1 MMEKKKKLLVKAA
14 VCDTRQVSESTLAA
28 YEKVTIWCGLLL
40 ANRESRDLLGRCGVE
55 IKAAQA
61 MDMEDDVRV
70 TSINGKFDIRPGQP
84 VPAEKS
90 YLIVNG
96 RLDIAPGSEAQVKG
110 YAGMTVNG
118 KIFCPESMAPLLSNV
133 NLNGKL
139 ETYPDGAVL
148 LKGTAV
154 LDRTFRLRAREGAL
168 YHAAR
173 RVVALAPD
181 IGFEA
186 LAEKNVRFST
196 QELFVAESLAEAAVP
211 LFGDQTDI
219 QILPDGC
226 ALVNDSAVLDE
237 ALLRRFGGKLYVR
250 GDLVLPGGCAP
261 LLKQI
266 SYLRV
271 EGTLLAARGLEDAVH
286 SLDAVYESLCIVGG
300 TLLIDRVDVTVSRA
314 ALEQAEDGLSV
325 RDCVNVR
332 FDPDV
337 PADLIRERLVSLTDC
352 VTVTCTPEQRA
363 AIEAVARDVTNL
375 GAGTDRADP
384 ADAEDT
390 ARIQAALY
398 AL

>member
-1 MMEKKKKLLVKAA
+1 M
-14 VCDTRQVSESTLAA
+14 
-28 YEKVTIWCGLLL
+28 
-40 ANRESRDLLGRCGVE
+40 
-55 IKAAQA
+55 
-61 MDMEDDVRV
+61 
-70 TSINGKFDIRPGQP
+70 
-84 VPAEKS
+84 
-90 YLIVNG
+90 
-96 RLDIAPGSEAQVKG
+96 
-110 YAGMTVNG
+110 
-118 KIFCPESMAPLLSNV
+118 
-133 NLNGKL
+133 
-139 ETYPDGAVL
+139 
-148 LKGTAV
+148 
-154 LDRTFRLRAREGAL
+154 
-168 YHAAR
+168 
-173 RVVALAPD
+173 
-181 IGFEA
+181 
-186 LAEKNVRFST
+186 
-196 QELFVAESLAEAAVP
+196 P

-237 ALLRRFGGKLYVR
+237 TLLRRFGGKLYVR

-286 SLDAVYESLCIVGG
+286 SLDAVYESLCVVGG
-300 TLLIDRVDVTVSRA
+300 TLLIDRVNVTVSRA

-325 RDCVNVR
+325 RDCVNAR

-363 AIEAVARDVTNL
+363 AIEAVARDVTDL
-375 GAGTDRADP
+375 GAGMDRIDP